1 MRINYFIE
9 GLQGAGKTTFVKQ
22 LSGYLKNYQVFQ
34 EGDYS
39 PVELAW
45 CSYVTEKQY
54 DRILEEY
61 PSLNAEIKAKTV
73 EEGNHRIVC
82 YTKILTD
89 IPGFYKD
96 MEKYEIY
103 NANLDK
109 NAFEKLILERFGN
122 WNGEGQIF
130 ECSFFQN
137 IIENQMLYFLMSDDE
152 ILDFYRRL
160 KSTLGS
166 RAYRIIYLDVEDIS
180 ETIDR
185 VRKERID
192 EKGKESWFSAMVR
205 YVEDSPYGKMEGSV
219 GSRGLIEH
227 LEKRRRLEHQ
237 IIEEIF
243 PENSVKIKAKSYDPL
258 TIPHFAL
265 E

>member
-1 MRINYFIE
+1 MTLLSFNAGEYLMRRNYFIE

-82 YTKILTD
+82 YTKISTD

-103 NANLDK
+103 NGNLDK
-109 NAFEKLILERFGN
+109 NAFESL
-122 WNGEGQIF
+122 
-130 ECSFFQN
+130 
-137 IIENQMLYFLMSDDE
+137 FL
-152 ILDFYRRL
+152 R
-160 KSTLGS
+160 G
-166 RAYRIIYLDVEDIS
+166 S
-180 ETIDR
+180 ETGTEKDR
-185 VRKERID
+185 FLNVLFFRISL
-192 EKGKESWFSAMVR
+192 KTRCCIS
-205 YVEDSPYGKMEGSV
+205 
-219 GSRGLIEH
+219 
-227 LEKRRRLEHQ
+227 
-237 IIEEIF
+237 
-243 PENSVKIKAKSYDPL
+243 
-258 TIPHFAL
+258 
-265 E
+265 